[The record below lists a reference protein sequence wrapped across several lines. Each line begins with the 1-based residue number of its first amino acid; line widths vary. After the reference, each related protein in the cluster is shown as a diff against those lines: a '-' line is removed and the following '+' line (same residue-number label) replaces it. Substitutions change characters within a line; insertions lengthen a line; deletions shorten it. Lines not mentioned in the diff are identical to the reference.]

1 MILYFVTAN
10 ALLKHFDYAN
20 IQHVPRVKN
29 QEANDLAQ
37 IASGYQVSKVKFEEL
52 IEIKEKLVSTD
63 ISLDELSTT
72 KLGGAKESNKFEEG
86 ERYAEI
92 FAIDNLSD
100 NDWRKPIVEYLQTPT
115 GTTSR
120 KTKYRALSYVIVRNE
135 LFKKTP

>member
-100 NDWRKPIVEYLQTPT
+100 NDWRKPIVEYLQKPYWEYQ
-115 GTTSR
+115 S
-120 KTKYRALSYVIVRNE
+120 KN
-135 LFKKTP
+135 